1 LRHEAT
7 TADTEEE
14 AAMAAFE
21 AAAAAV
27 KAQQAEAAMTTEDR
41 IAKHLK
47 QWCAEWETD
56 LERRP
61 AEVKESGPG
70 MYSVTLYS
78 QKCV

>member
-1 LRHEAT
+1 MQEADGSTSGHDAT
-7 TADTEEE
+7 TADTEAE

-70 MYSVTLYS
+70 M
-78 QKCV
+78 

>member
-1 LRHEAT
+1 
-7 TADTEEE
+7 
-14 AAMAAFE
+14 MAAFE

-70 MYSVTLYS
+70 M
-78 QKCV
+78 